1 MLWWVVAAYL
11 TRWRI
16 EEAIRYTKQSYDLE
30 DIRVLTYERLRNLVT
45 LINAVAFF
53 TAVELGTRIKLDILA
68 THLVTAARRLFGVPN
83 FRLYALSDGIRSICV
98 RAPRHLP
105 FRSPANDSSCYA
117 LPEFFGK
124 VPISKNSLT
133 L

>member
-53 TAVELGTRIKLDILA
+53 TTVELGTRIKLDILA

-83 FRLYALSDGIRSICV
+83 FRLYALRSICA

-105 FRSPANDSSCYA
+105 FRSPS
-117 LPEFFGK
+117 ER
-124 VPISKNSLT
+124 
-133 L
+133 

>member
-16 EEAIRYTKQSYDLE
+16 EEAIRFTKQCCDLK

-83 FRLYALSDGIRSICV
+83 FRLYALSDGIRSICA

-105 FRSPANDSSCYA
+105 FRSPSERQLLLCFAWSFWESPD
-117 LPEFFGK
+117 
-124 VPISKNSLT
+124 I
-133 L
+133 